1 LTARQILIDYLGNN
15 GLTVSWKEVAMARLA
30 RVEVFASDEIALVH
44 VMNRTVR
51 RCFLMGNDPLTGKN
65 FDHRKGWMEEELQ
78 HLASHFGI
86 DLLCYAILSNHFHL
100 ILRSRPDVVAIW
112 DDTEVARRW
121 LMLCP
126 KRRTADNRPEEPSE
140 SELDTIRHDPAR
152 LQEIRS
158 RLSDISWWMRLLSQ
172 KIGRMANQED
182 GEVGKFWQARYRAVR
197 LLDET
202 AILACAAYV
211 DLNPIR
217 AAMAQTIETSD
228 YTSAQQRAL
237 ELQQSLM
244 VTTPKDKAAS
254 SNDRSADEVKHE
266 SLSQK
271 MTSPMLVSK
280 QTVKSIA
287 NSLCPL
293 SLDEP
298 TSELGACVHRAG
310 FRASD
315 KGFLPMNVADYLELL
330 DWTARQMRSD
340 KRNSTPACAEP
351 IFERM
356 GIGVEAWCELTKNFG
371 RLFSTVAGKPN
382 VIDATRSRHRGQR
395 YHVRSQ
401 ARHLL
406 VA

>member
-1 LTARQILIDYLGNN
+1 
-15 GLTVSWKEVAMARLA
+15 
-30 RVEVFASDEIALVH
+30 
-44 VMNRTVR
+44 
-51 RCFLMGNDPLTGKN
+51 MGDDPLTGQN
-65 FDHRKGWMEEELQ
+65 FDHRKVWMEEELQ
-78 HLASHFGI
+78 HLAVHFGI

-100 ILRSRPDVVAIW
+100 ILRSRPDVVALW

-182 GEVGKFWQARYRAVR
+182 GEIGKFWQARYRAVR

-217 AAMAQTIETSD
+217 AAMAETIETSD

-237 ELQQSLM
+237 AFQQSLT
-244 VTTPKDKAAS
+244 VTIPEDKAAS
-254 SNDRSADEVKHE
+254 SEEREARGVEHGSMSQH
-266 SLSQK
+266 LS
-271 MTSPMLVSK
+271 SPKPVSGR
-280 QTVKSIA
+280 TVKPIA
-287 NSLCPL
+287 KSLCPL
-293 SLDEP
+293 SLDE
-298 TSELGACVHRAG
+298 SRGELGACVHQSG
-310 FRASD
+310 TRASD
-315 KGFLPMNVADYLELL
+315 NGFLPTSMADYLELL

-340 KRNSTPACAEP
+340 KRGSTPARAEP
-351 IFERM
+351 IFKRL
-356 GIGVEAWCELTKNFG
+356 GIDAETWCELTKDFG
-371 RLFSTVAGKPN
+371 RLFSTVAGKPT
-382 VIDATRSRHRGQR
+382 VIDSTRSRTRGQR
-395 YHVRSQ
+395 YHVRSRTRQ
-401 ARHLL
+401 LL
-406 VA
+406 AA